1 MPWYRSSGKLMSPIT
16 DTEFNKKMQVGQF
29 VRRKH
34 KGFIALL
41 YYSAVRK
48 SEALRST
55 KEQFKI
61 LEDRVIFD
69 VGKRL
74 KHGIHTP
81 PLNIPINASYANE
94 IVWSVVN
101 TKPKKIVWPYSK
113 KTAYNIVHR
122 VFDAYPH
129 YFRLNRITKFFDAGW
144 TIAQVRTWTG
154 LSLKAL
160 DFYVGLVDVK
170 KMGESLGMTE
180 KTIS

>member
-1 MPWYRSSGKLMSPIT
+1 MPWYRSSGKLMSPMT
-16 DTEFNKKMQVGQF
+16 DNDFTKRMQKGHF

-34 KGFIALL
+34 KGFITLL
-41 YYSAVRK
+41 YYSAIRK

-61 LEDRVIFD
+61 FGDRIIFD

-74 KHGIHTP
+74 KRGMHTP
-81 PLNIPINASYANE
+81 PLNIPLKAAYADE
-94 IVWSVVN
+94 IVWCVVN
-101 TKPKKIVWPYSK
+101 TKPKNRVWPYSE

-122 VFDAYPH
+122 VFDVYPH

-180 KTIS
+180 KAIS